1 MFSAADESPLSISL
15 LALPETTPSA
25 LYGLYEVLGA
35 VGVAWTELTGEDTG
49 ARRFEP
55 RIVSR
60 YREPF
65 RTALGV
71 PVSPHASLEDGDMP
85 GVIIVTDLALD
96 ASTSPQWSA
105 AWRTELAWLRGQY
118 EAGAMICSV
127 CTGSVLLAEA
137 GLLDGLEATTHWG
150 VAGLFAQRYPAVQLR
165 AERIL
170 CPSGAE
176 HRIVTAG
183 GSSSWAD
190 LALYLVARFSGPA
203 EAARVAKVFLL
214 GDRADG
220 QLPFAAMARPR
231 DHDDAIIGR
240 CQHWL
245 GEHYDRRNPV
255 ARMVAMSG
263 LTARTFKRRF
273 KRATGYAPID
283 YVQALRVEEAKQML
297 ETTAVSIDEIA
308 SLVGYDDPAFFRR
321 LFKRSTGVT
330 PARYR
335 QRYRNIGMAMPGAT
349 PG

>member
-1 MFSAADESPLSISL
+1 MPAADNPLSISL

-25 LYGLYEVLGA
+25 LYGLFEVLGA
-35 VGVAWTELTGEDTG
+35 VGVAWTELTGEETG
-49 ARRFEP
+49 VRRFEP

-60 YREPF
+60 CREPF
-65 RTALGV
+65 RSALGV
-71 PVSPHASLEDGDMP
+71 PVAPDAALQEIATPD
-85 GVIIVTDLALD
+85 VIIVTDLALD
-96 ASTSPQWSA
+96 TGLECLASWDAEVT
-105 AWRTELAWLRGQY
+105 WLKARF

-137 GLLDGLEATTHWG
+137 GLLDGMEATTHWG
-150 VAGLFAQRYPAVQLR
+150 VTGVFAQRYPAVHLR
-165 AERIL
+165 PERIL
-170 CPSGAE
+170 CPSGSE

-203 EAARVAKVFLL
+203 EAARIAKVFVL

-231 DHDDAIIGR
+231 DHGDAVIGR
-240 CQHWL
+240 CQRWL
-245 GEHYDRRNPV
+245 GDHYDERNPV
-255 ARMVAMSG
+255 ASMVAMSG
-263 LTARTFKRRF
+263 LAERTFKRRF
-273 KRATGYAPID
+273 KRATAYAPID

-297 ETTAVSIDEIA
+297 ETSGAPTDEIA
-308 SLVGYDDPAFFRR
+308 ILVGYDDPAFFRR

-335 QRYRNIGMAMPGAT
+335 KRYRHLGMAMPAEDLQ
-349 PG
+349 